1 MRVLIY
7 TFGTRGDVQPF
18 LALAQRL
25 VRAGHEAAVCTAAG
39 YRHLVEGAGVDY
51 LHMGNDML
59 QLIRDTMPQ
68 MSGPREAPRLL
79 RAMSSAQRAALADQ
93 WTAAREYQPT
103 TVVYHPKSL
112 GGYHIAEKLGVP
124 GVLSLP
130 LPFFTPTKEFPIPFI
145 GHWPFGGRANRL
157 SYQLIRATAVLYG
170 GMLND
175 FRAELSLPPIRRT
188 ETLLSDRSGRPV
200 PVLYGFSRHVCPVPG
215 DYPPSAHVTGYWFL
229 DADEQWQPTDELRR
243 FLAEGPPPIYVGFGS
258 MGFDRGA
265 EERHAAIVEAVRRV
279 GLRAVVASGWSRVE
293 IDSSDDILIID
304 AAPHD
309 WLLPQVQAVV
319 HHGGSGTT
327 AAGLRAGRPTL
338 VCPVLGDQP
347 FWGHQI
353 KRLGCGPDPLPW
365 RRLTARTLEE
375 RLRRLATDTSYR
387 HHADEVAR
395 RIRSDDG
402 TGAATEVLESIEESW
417 DGL

>member
-1 MRVLIY
+1 
-7 TFGTRGDVQPF
+7 
-18 LALAQRL
+18 
-25 VRAGHEAAVCTAAG
+25 
-39 YRHLVEGAGVDY
+39 
-51 LHMGNDML
+51 
-59 QLIRDTMPQ
+59 
-68 MSGPREAPRLL
+68 
-79 RAMSSAQRAALADQ
+79 
-93 WTAAREYQPT
+93 
-103 TVVYHPKSL
+103 
-112 GGYHIAEKLGVP
+112 
-124 GVLSLP
+124 
-130 LPFFTPTKEFPIPFI
+130 
-145 GHWPFGGRANRL
+145 
-157 SYQLIRATAVLYG
+157 
-170 GMLND
+170 
-175 FRAELSLPPIRRT
+175 
-188 ETLLSDRSGRPV
+188 
-200 PVLYGFSRHVCPVPG
+200 
-215 DYPPSAHVTGYWFL
+215 
-229 DADEQWQPTDELRR
+229 
-243 FLAEGPPPIYVGFGS
+243 